1 MLCGA
6 NFHRPRV
13 SEFLRDE
20 HGSATIEF
28 VLWVPLYVVLLV
40 AVTDASILYLTHT
53 EMWNT
58 ARDTAR
64 RISVRAMNAA
74 DAPGYAGGRLLLGG
88 RTYTVA
94 ASDADPVIVE
104 ISVGVGDASIFGF
117 FKPVL
122 GRQLTARVQIMKE
135 HEPPKL

>member
-28 VLWVPLYVVLLV
+28 VLWIPIYVIILV

-58 ARDTAR
+58 ARDSAR
-64 RISVRAMNAA
+64 RISVGAMTAA
-74 DAPGYAGGRLLLGG
+74 DVPDRAREKLLLAG

-94 ASDADPVIVE
+94 ASETNQVIVE

-117 FKPVL
+117 YGPVL
-122 GRQLTARVQIMKE
+122 GRQLTARVEMMKE
-135 HEPPKL
+135 REPPAL

>member
-1 MLCGA
+1 MLCRN
-6 NFHRPRV
+6 NFHWPRM

-28 VLWVPLYVVLLV
+28 VLWIPVYVIILV

-58 ARDTAR
+58 ARDSAR
-64 RISVRAMNAA
+64 RISVGAMTAA
-74 DAPGYAGGRLLLGG
+74 DVPDRAREKLLLAG

-94 ASDADPVIVE
+94 GSDANPVIVE

-117 FKPVL
+117 FGPVL
-122 GRQLTARVQIMKE
+122 GRQLTARVEMMKE
-135 HEPPKL
+135 HEPPML

>member
-6 NFHRPRV
+6 NFHWSRV

-28 VLWVPLYVVLLV
+28 VLWVPTIVFLLV
-40 AVTDASILYLTHT
+40 IVTDASILYLTHT
-53 EMWNT
+53 EMWNA

-64 RISVRAMNAA
+64 SLSVGAVTAAEAPDRAK
-74 DAPGYAGGRLLLGG
+74 GKLLLGG

-94 ASDADPVIVE
+94 VSEANPVIVE

-117 FKPVL
+117 FAPVL
-122 GRQLTARVQIMKE
+122 GRQLTARVEMMKE
-135 HEPPKL
+135 AKPPIP